1 MRRFRT
7 LPGDFDSR
15 ASGMDEP
22 IPETWDEQVRA
33 SHNENMARRGAEL
46 VAEYGAWDAE
56 RKRADFVAIGVKPFS
71 VLSYHNRFF
80 TQTRD
85 AFIQGAYYPALLS
98 ACALGERTLNHLVL
112 DLRNDYVGTSEH
124 EAVAKDKSFSNWRLM
139 ITTLEAWQVLDQEV
153 AALFTSLFRLR
164 NRAVHFNPA
173 TYESARDDALAAITC
188 LRDIIEKQ
196 FGTFGRQRW
205 YIPGTLGACFI
216 KQAFES
222 NPFVRKFIA
231 TSAVYVGPLHSVRM
245 TEAGAWQF
253 VDWPPDVYGDTV
265 VSDEQ
270 YRDLFNDRD
279 PEAVVPTEGPF
290 VPATILAPED
300 VAASAGASRSEL
312 VGPARSPQSSRPV
325 GP

>member
-15 ASGMDEP
+15 AADMDQP
-22 IPETWDEQVRA
+22 IPDGWDEQVRA
-33 SHNENMARRGAEL
+33 LHVENMARRRAEL
-46 VAEYGAWDAE
+46 VAEYGEWAAE

-85 AFIQGAYYPALLS
+85 AFVQGACYPALLS

-112 DLRNDYVGTSEH
+112 DLRDDYARTPEYA
-124 EAVAKDKSFSNWRLM
+124 AVATDRSFSNWRLM

-153 AALFTSLFRLR
+153 AELFRSLSRLR

-173 TYESARDDALAAITC
+173 TYASARDDALAAITC

-196 FGTFGRQRW
+196 FGAFGGQRW

-222 NPFVRKFIA
+222 DPFVRKFIA
-231 TSAVYVGPLHSVRM
+231 KSAVYVGPLHSVRM
-245 TEAGAWQF
+245 IEAGTWQF
-253 VDWPPDVYGDTV
+253 VDWPPEVYGDAV
-265 VSDEQ
+265 VSDDQ
-270 YRDLFNDRD
+270 YRDLFNVRD
-279 PEAVVPTEGPF
+279 PASVVPTDGPF

-300 VAASAGASRSEL
+300 VAASRCESI
-312 VGPARSPQSSRPV
+312 
-325 GP
+325 